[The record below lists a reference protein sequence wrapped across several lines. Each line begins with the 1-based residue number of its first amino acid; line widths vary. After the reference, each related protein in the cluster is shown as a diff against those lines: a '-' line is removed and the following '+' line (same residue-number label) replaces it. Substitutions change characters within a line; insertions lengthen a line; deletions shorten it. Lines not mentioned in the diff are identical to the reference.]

1 MTDFDA
7 EYTLPTG
14 FKDPKY
20 NYRWVLDDAK
30 FGSKNLTKRQVV
42 QGYQAVKVS
51 DTDGKKLSSDP
62 RVALDGTIRVG
73 DSILMKCP
81 IANYKKRRHEIAIR
95 SDHKRVV
102 RQIAEEFHS
111 EGARLGLPTFED
123 PTPGEP
129 K

>member
-7 EYTLPTG
+7 EYSLPTG
-14 FKDPKY
+14 FKDPKF

-30 FGSKNLTKRQVV
+30 FGSKNLTRRQVI
-42 QGYQAVKVS
+42 QGYKVVKIS
-51 DTDGKKLSSDP
+51 DPDGKKLASDP

-81 IANYKKRRHEIAIR
+81 IADFKKRRREIAIK
-95 SDHKRVV
+95 SNHKNVV

-111 EGARLGLPTFED
+111 EGARLGVPTFED
-123 PTPGEP
+123 PTPGEL

>member
-14 FKDPKY
+14 FKDPKF
-20 NYRWVLDDAK
+20 NYRWVLDDDK
-30 FGSKNLTKRQVV
+30 FGSKNLTKKQVV
-42 QGYQAVKVS
+42 QGYKAVKVT
-51 DTDGKKLSSDP
+51 DVDGKKLAGDP
-62 RVALDGTIRVG
+62 RIKLDGTIRVG
-73 DSILMKCP
+73 DSVLMKCP
-81 IANYKKRRHEIAIR
+81 IARYKERRREVTQR

-102 RQIAEEFHS
+102 RQIAANFHS
-111 EGARLGLPTFED
+111 EGASLGIQTFED

>member
-7 EYTLPTG
+7 EYTLPLG
-14 FKDPKY
+14 FKDPKF
-20 NYRWVLDDAK
+20 NYRWVLDDNK

-42 QGYQAVKVS
+42 QHYKPVKVS
-51 DTDGKKLSSDP
+51 DTDGKKLDKDP
-62 RVALDGTIRVG
+62 RIAADGTIRVG

-81 IANYKKRRHEIAIR
+81 IDEFNKRRKAVKLR

-102 RQIAEEFHS
+102 RQIAEDFHS
-111 EGARLGLPTFED
+111 EGASLGIATFED
-123 PTPGEP
+123 PTPGDS